1 MLRLPHIKHQEN
13 IKIKKTLRKGFTLV
27 ELIISMAIGST
38 LILGTY
44 NVFSQSLS
52 TIHETT
58 VAGTMDNYASS
69 IQKRIR
75 RELISS
81 KYINL
86 ASTRHSSNVIKA
98 NITGNQGYN
107 YKNIY
112 YANEN
117 ELNYGIVYNQAD
129 DRISVVYYP
138 ELNRYLPPAQQ
149 EFREIK
155 VVFSE
160 EGANGVI
167 LEDFKWNID
176 EYNITADLYNNP
188 DYASTPTKMVK
199 YQFTLTKYYSSGKS
213 PLKKTYYFTEVLECA
228 V

>member
-1 MLRLPHIKHQEN
+1 MLHLLHTKQQEN
-13 IKIKKTLRKGFTLV
+13 TKNKRTLRKGFTLV
-27 ELIISMAIGST
+27 ELIISLAIGAT

-44 NVFSQSLS
+44 NVLSQSLG

-58 VAGTMDNYASS
+58 VAGTMDNYASA
-69 IQKRIR
+69 IQKRIK
-75 RELISS
+75 RELISA

-86 ASTRHSSNVIKA
+86 ASTRHNSNIIK
-98 NITGNQGYN
+98 TGVLGNQGYN
-107 YKNIY
+107 YTNMY

-117 ELNYGIVYNQAD
+117 ELNYGIIYNEAD
-129 DRISVVYYP
+129 ARISVVYYP
-138 ELNRYLPPAQQ
+138 ELNRYLPPASQ
-149 EFREIK
+149 EFREIS

-167 LEDFKWNID
+167 LENFKWDID
-176 EYNITADLYNNP
+176 EYNVSAELYNNP

-199 YQFTLTKYYSSGKS
+199 YQFTLTKYHTSGKA

-228 V
+228 I

>member
-1 MLRLPHIKHQEN
+1 MLHLPLIKHQEN
-13 IKIKKTLRKGFTLV
+13 TKYKAKRAFTLV
-27 ELIISMAIGST
+27 ELIISLSIGAT
-38 LILGTY
+38 LILATY
-44 NVFSQSLS
+44 NVLTQSLG

-58 VAGTMDNYASS
+58 VAGTMDNYANA

-75 RELISS
+75 RELITS

-86 ASTRHSSNVIKA
+86 ASVKHKSNIIDN
-98 NITGNQGYN
+98 NISGNQGYN

-117 ELNYGIVYNQAD
+117 ELNYGIIYNESEA
-129 DRISVVYYP
+129 RISVAYYP
-138 ELNRYLPPAQQ
+138 ELNRHLPPAQQ

-176 EYNITADLYNNP
+176 DYSVTTENYNNP
-188 DYASTPTKMVK
+188 DYATTSTKMIK
-199 YQFTLTKYYSSGKS
+199 YQFTLTKNYTSGKS
-213 PLKKTYYFTEVLECA
+213 PLKKTYCFTEVLECA
-228 V
+228 I